1 MAQRYSS
8 QNRTDEKLKK
18 IMGILATALVLLVIL
33 ASVLVIRQVKKFD
46 KDTAYTGDLA
56 QNQKLKTTVL
66 LCVDDTE
73 NEWVSTQFLLV
84 DFDSEKGRVSVCE
97 IPADVKVTYEDTTR
111 TLQGAYD
118 FSGASFVRDA
128 LQEHFS
134 ISVQKYID
142 CPLSQVEIFIN
153 YFDGLDFDIPEEMQ
167 ETGENGNLTTN
178 LVKGAQRLNGNQFCQ
193 YWRYNLWD
201 SPEQKANKRVDILTK
216 FLNDKLSEFE
226 SETIVDVYAD
236 VSGKLTTDISIVQM
250 NDFSLLFKS
259 FLSVD
264 NPFVRLDVDFNNFKS
279 AQKTLQQY
287 FR

>member
-1 MAQRYSS
+1 MAKRYMGE
-8 QNRTDEKLKK
+8 NRTSEKYRVA
-18 IMGILATALVLLVIL
+18 IGILAVVLVLLLIFT
-33 ASVLVIRQVKKFD
+33 SVLVIRYVKKFNSD
-46 KDTAYTGDLA
+46 NAFSGELA
-56 QNQKLKTTVL
+56 PNQSLNASVL
-66 LCVDDTE
+66 LCADDTE

-84 DFDSEKGRVSVCE
+84 DFDSEKGKVSVCE
-97 IPADVKVTYEDTTR
+97 VPAGQKVTYEGTTR
-111 TLQGAYD
+111 TLQKAYD
-118 FSGASFVRDA
+118 FGGASYVRDA

-153 YFDGLDFDIPEEMQ
+153 YFDGMDFDIPEEMQ

-226 SETIVDVYAD
+226 PETIVDVYAD

-259 FLSVD
+259 FLTVD
-264 NPFVRLDVDFNNFKS
+264 NPFVSLQIDFSDGAK
-279 AQKTLQQY
+279 AKKTLQSY
-287 FR
+287 F

>member
-1 MAQRYSS
+1 MAQKYSS

-18 IMGILATALVLLVIL
+18 IMGILAVVLVLLVIL
-33 ASVLVIRQVKKFD
+33 ASILVIRQVKKFD
-46 KDTAYTGDLA
+46 KDNAYTGELA
-56 QNQKLKTTVL
+56 QNQKLKTSVL

-84 DFDSEKGRVSVCE
+84 DFDSDKGKVSVCE
-97 IPADVKVTYEDTTR
+97 IPASQKVTYEDATK
-111 TLQGAYD
+111 TLQNAYD
-118 FSGASFVRDA
+118 FGGASYVRDA

-153 YFDGLDFDIPEEMQ
+153 YFDGMDFVIPKAMQ

-201 SPEQKANKRVDILTK
+201 SPEQKAQKRVSLLTK

-259 FLSVD
+259 FLTLD
-264 NPFVRLDVDFNNFKS
+264 NPFVSLQIDFSDGANAK
-279 AQKTLQQY
+279 KTLQSY
-287 FR
+287 F